1 MLSSNDRASRSAAAK
16 PSMRPIAIG
25 KNVASAMTRIFGISP
40 KPNQMMSSGAIAMM
54 GSVWDTTN
62 NGTSARLSH
71 GEKSTATARIHATAN
86 ETANPMIVT

>member
-1 MLSSNDRASRSAAAK
+1 
-16 PSMRPIAIG
+16 
-25 KNVASAMTRIFGISP
+25 
-40 KPNQMMSSGAIAMM
+40 MMSSGAIAMM